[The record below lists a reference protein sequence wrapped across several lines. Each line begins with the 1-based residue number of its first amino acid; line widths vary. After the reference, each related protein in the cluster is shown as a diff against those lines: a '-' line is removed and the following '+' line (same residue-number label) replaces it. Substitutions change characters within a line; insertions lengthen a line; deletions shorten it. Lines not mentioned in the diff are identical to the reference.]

1 MSYVNVKII
10 ISSELIYEIYNKR
23 ECLLT
28 DCMYVD
34 SILCYFLGI
43 LQYYGNSFTVQFT
56 TNLIANLINAC
67 VELCKCI
74 CIYTGLL
81 HSMHLVHFETDKFF
95 FFFRHICSGNERNNK
110 FGFL

>member
-34 SILCYFLGI
+34 SILCYYSWDTAI
-43 LQYYGNSFTVQFT
+43 LWQFIHSAIYYKSNCEF
-56 TNLIANLINAC
+56 N
-67 VELCKCI
+67 KC
-74 CIYTGLL
+74 
-81 HSMHLVHFETDKFF
+81 M
-95 FFFRHICSGNERNNK
+95 R
-110 FGFL
+110 

>member
-34 SILCYFLGI
+34 SILCYYLGI
-43 LQYYGNSFTVQFT
+43 LQYHGNSFTVQFT

-67 VELCKCI
+67 VELCKYI
-74 CIYTGLL
+74 CIYTVLL
-81 HSMHLVHFETDKFF
+81 YSMHLVHFETDKFF
-95 FFFRHICSGNERNNK
+95 FF
-110 FGFL
+110 L